1 MAYSDVA
8 FIRYHAWVLSGPCRI
23 EGHELVSGWAEERDA
38 FIRAFAGAFIF
49 GVPLLFTMEMWWI
62 GEHGDAWKLL
72 AFLGVA
78 LLANFGLA
86 YAAGF
91 KRETTLGSHIDE
103 AIDAMAVGIV
113 GATVMLTILNQ
124 IRPGDPLGSIVGKIA
139 LQAVPLSIGASVAN
153 QVFSEDRSRQGND
166 NGEEPMPA
174 WQGVVSD
181 VGATAIG
188 GVFIGASIA
197 PTDEIPKIAAALD
210 YWHLIALVAFSLL
223 LSYGIVFASG
233 FDGQRAEGPF
243 QHPFTETML
252 AYIVSLVISFIA
264 LYLFNQIMLDA
275 PLLTIVEQVIV
286 LSVPTTIGGA
296 AGRLVV

>member
-1 MAYSDVA
+1 MN
-8 FIRYHAWVLSGPCRI
+8 
-23 EGHELVSGWAEERDA
+23 GWAEERDA

-78 LLANFGLA
+78 LVANFGLS

-91 KRETTLGSHIDE
+91 RRETTFVSHIDE
-103 AIDAMAVGIV
+103 AVDAMAVGIV
-113 GATVMLTILNQ
+113 GAAVMLTILNQ
-124 IRPGDPLGSIVGKIA
+124 VSPGDPIGSIVGKIA

-153 QVFSEDRSRQGND
+153 QVFGEGRTRQGNG
-166 NGEEPMPA
+166 NGDGNGGQRMTASQELF
-174 WQGVVSD
+174 SD

-188 GVFIGASIA
+188 GVFVGASIA
-197 PTDEIPKIAAALD
+197 PTDEIPMISAALD

-233 FDGQRAEGPF
+233 FDRNRAEGPF

-252 AYIVSLVISFIA
+252 AYVVSLVISFIA
-264 LYLFNQIMLDA
+264 LYLFNQVMMDD
-275 PLLTIVEQVIV
+275 PLLTIVERVIV

-296 AGRLVV
+296 AGRLVI

>member
-1 MAYSDVA
+1 VN
-8 FIRYHAWVLSGPCRI
+8 
-23 EGHELVSGWAEERDA
+23 GWADERDA

-86 YAAGF
+86 YVAGF
-91 KRETTLGSHIDE
+91 KRETTFVSHIDQ
-103 AIDAMAVGIV
+103 AVDAMAVGIV
-113 GATVMLTILNQ
+113 GAAVMLTILNQ
-124 IRPGDPLGSIVGKIA
+124 VRPGDPIGSIVGKIA

-153 QVFSEDRSRQGND
+153 QVFGKGRTRQGD
-166 NGEEPMPA
+166 GNGEGNGNGDSPMTA
-174 WQGVVSD
+174 RQGLLSD

-188 GVFIGASIA
+188 SVFLGASIA
-197 PTDEIPKIAAALD
+197 PTDEIPLIAAALD
-210 YWHLIALVAFSLL
+210 YWHLLAIIAFTLL

-233 FDGQRAEGPF
+233 FDRQSAEGPF

-252 AYIVSLVISFIA
+252 AYVVSLGLSFMA
-264 LYLFNQIMLDA
+264 LYFYNQIMFDD

-286 LSVPTTIGGA
+286 LAFPATVGGA

>member
-1 MAYSDVA
+1 MT
-8 FIRYHAWVLSGPCRI
+8 
-23 EGHELVSGWAEERDA
+23 GWADERDA

-62 GEHGDAWKLL
+62 GEHGDARKLL
-72 AFLGVA
+72 ALLGVA

-91 KRETTLGSHIDE
+91 KRETTFVSHVDE
-103 AIDAMAVGIV
+103 AVDAMAVGIA
-113 GATVMLTILNQ
+113 GAAIMLTILNQ
-124 IRPGDPLGSIVGKIA
+124 IRPGDPIGSIVGKIA
-139 LQAVPLSIGASVAN
+139 LQAVPLSIGASAAN
-153 QVFSEDRSRQGND
+153 QVFTEGRSRHGNG
-166 NGEEPMPA
+166 NGEQSGDDPMPA
-174 WQGVVSD
+174 WQGLFSD

-188 GVFIGASIA
+188 GVFVGASIA
-197 PTDEIPKIAAALD
+197 PTDEIPMIAAALD
-210 YWHLIALVAFSLL
+210 YWHLIAVVAFSLL

-233 FDGQRAEGPF
+233 FDLQRAEGPF
-243 QHPFTETML
+243 QHPFTDTML
-252 AYIVSLVISFIA
+252 SYLVSLVISFIA
-264 LYLFNQIMLDA
+264 LYLFNQVMLDD